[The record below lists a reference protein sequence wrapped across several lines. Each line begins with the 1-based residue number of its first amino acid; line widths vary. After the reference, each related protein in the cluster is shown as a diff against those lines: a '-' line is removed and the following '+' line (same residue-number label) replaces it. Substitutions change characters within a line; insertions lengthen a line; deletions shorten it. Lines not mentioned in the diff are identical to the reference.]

1 MRSVVKPLDFGE
13 PNGAFPS
20 YDTRHSGQISKILT
34 NADESG
40 ENATKNKCPRQLI
53 LIQIKLRH

>member
-40 ENATKNKCPRQLI
+40 ENATKTSARDN
-53 LIQIKLRH
+53 